1 MEIVRFTYRI
11 SKNLLAQVKVLAL
24 ENNLSVN
31 EELNQLVAF
40 GIEYYFQ
47 KIKEFR
53 NEIEK

>member
-11 SKNLLAQVKVLAL
+11 RKNLLAQVKVLAI

-53 NEIEK
+53 NE